1 MRSNA
6 HTANIDRAW
15 AHAVHHLDMD
25 ESELLRRLHEVLHDD
40 LEALELVADLVE
52 LLARRRAERAS
63 AA

>member
-1 MRSNA
+1 
-6 HTANIDRAW
+6 
-15 AHAVHHLDMD
+15 MD